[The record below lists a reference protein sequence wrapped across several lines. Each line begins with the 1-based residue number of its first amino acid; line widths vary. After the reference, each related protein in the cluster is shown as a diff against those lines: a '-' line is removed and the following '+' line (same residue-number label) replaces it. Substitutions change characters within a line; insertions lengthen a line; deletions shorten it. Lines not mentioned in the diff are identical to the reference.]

1 MCNFAIYDGFVD
13 ILTGI
18 LSGINSNVTR
28 FDTVQLTVPDGGFLW
43 NVPELASVE
52 HFMKKYENVINDGCD
67 NILSLITESNEA
79 FVVDMERSFNK
90 VYTYQYYEYVHK
102 MFAFIFNIDL
112 EDSRQQSD
120 VVLKNKRKL
129 YDIILQTIRE
139 LYYNKPLTGILNT
152 DGLQEFLGRCSQAD
166 AISKKEID
174 NEIDYVSICSHKII
188 CAVIYTCDNEQ
199 VKYNVAPIMLSF
211 SEMFQIEKLNIKNN
225 LDSVTDEKRELEL
238 YEELYDL
245 IENCHEEIQN
255 KVTND
260 FYEQFF
266 GFINRAEIQDNILFQ
281 DPQKHE
287 KIFKLYNLFYANIKY
302 KLYRAYGETTVANTG
317 LMRNSLIDRKIVL
330 GYLEGYNRNMLT
342 EYEFEGVG
350 ERRFVIRLANEGDKG
365 NLISLSNPTPPYRR
379 AIFIRFNK
387 DELNEAIDKQQ
398 LWIIEELYKGER
410 ILACSAIILY
420 NDEKRSY
427 KTFYAGEM
435 NDDYCKKHYGSGKN
449 LPPYYRFIDFDSIIV
464 DDGRVNRH
472 GRSYRGCGFQR
483 IMLILAE
490 EIAKSKGCDYI
501 CATVSSFNKP
511 SERNFIL
518 NGYEVKT
525 NKNYPFKECDP
536 SPFYQFITSSDADE
550 IAKNEFQKD
559 LEYEIVAYRNI
570 LNHLGITEEEYRRD
584 MNVPREFVVLNLNQ
598 K

>member
-1 MCNFAIYDGFVD
+1 MYNFAIYDGFVD
-13 ILTGI
+13 ILTKI
-18 LSGINSNVTR
+18 LSGINPVVKR

-43 NVPELASVE
+43 HVPELAVVE
-52 HFMKKYENVINDGCD
+52 HFVKKYENAINDGCD
-67 NILSLITESNEA
+67 NILSLITECNES

-90 VYTYQYYEYVHK
+90 VYTYQYYEYIHK
-102 MFAFIFNIDL
+102 MFGFIFNIDIDSKRRQNIVL
-112 EDSRQQSD
+112 E
-120 VVLKNKRKL
+120 NKRRL
-129 YDIILQTIRE
+129 YGIILQTIRE
-139 LYYNKPLTGILNT
+139 LYSNASLAGVLNT
-152 DGLQEFLGRCSQAD
+152 DGMKSFLERCFQAD
-166 AISKKEID
+166 AIPEKKID
-174 NEIDYVSICSHKII
+174 NEIDYVSICFHKIV
-188 CAVIYTCDNEQ
+188 CAVIYTCDNQRE
-199 VKYNVAPIMLSF
+199 KYNVAPVMLGY

-225 LDSVTDEKRELEL
+225 LDSVVDENRELEL
-238 YEELYDL
+238 YEELYNL

-266 GFINRAEIQDNILFQ
+266 GFINRADIQDNILFQ
-281 DPQKHE
+281 EPQKNE

-317 LMRNSLIDRKIVL
+317 LMRNSLIDRQIVL
-330 GYLEGYNRNMLT
+330 GYLENYNRNPLT

-350 ERRFVIRLANEGDKG
+350 KRRFVIRLANEGDKE
-365 NLISLSNPTPPYRR
+365 NLIRLSNPTPPYRR
-379 AIFIRFNK
+379 AIFIRFNEK
-387 DELNEAIDKQQ
+387 ELDEAIDEQQ

-420 NDEKRSY
+420 NDENHSY

-435 NDDYCKKHYGSGKN
+435 NDEYCKKYYGSEEK
-449 LPPYYRFIDFDSIIV
+449 LPPHYRFIDFDSIIV

-536 SPFYQFITSSDADE
+536 SPFYQFITSPAADE
-550 IAKNEFQKD
+550 IERNKFQKD
-559 LEYEIVAYRNI
+559 LEYEVVAYRNI
-570 LNHLGITEEEYRRD
+570 LNYLGITEEEYRRD
-584 MNVPREFVVLNLNQ
+584 MNVPREFVVLNLNP